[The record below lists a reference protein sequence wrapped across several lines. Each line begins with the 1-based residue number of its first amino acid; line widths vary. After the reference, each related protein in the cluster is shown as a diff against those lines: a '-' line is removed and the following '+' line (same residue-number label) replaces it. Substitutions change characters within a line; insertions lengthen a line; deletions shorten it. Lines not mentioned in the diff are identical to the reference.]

1 MIYRNRIIVWCIAA
15 LILFFPIAHFLPRM
29 LVFDIVN
36 AVGLV
41 IGIYVLWAYSPGAIK
56 AINGDKLERVHF
68 LVLGIIAT
76 WIAMIC
82 RTVYL
87 WTWRYMGE
95 PEGGLDHLSVA
106 FIAFLICVGGVFHL
120 LAPRVLD
127 GNVPRTSLNHLVW
140 ALCLGGCLAFGIW
153 LLRWSDFGYG

>member
-1 MIYRNRIIVWCIAA
+1 MIYRNKIIVWCIAA
-15 LILFFPIAHFLPRM
+15 IVLFFPVAYFMPRM
-29 LVFDIVN
+29 LVFDAVN
-36 AVGLV
+36 AVGIV
-41 IGIYVLWAYSPGAIK
+41 IGIYVLWAYFPGAVK

-76 WIAMIC
+76 WIAMIA

-106 FIAFLICVGGVFHL
+106 FIAFLIVVGGVFHL

-127 GNVPRTSLNHLVW
+127 GNVPRTSLSHLMW
-140 ALCLGGCLAFGIW
+140 AISLGACLAFGIW